1 MASNDHH
8 PPSPPPPSSD
18 LTPPEPAPTPPPDHV
33 NLRVTYLLTGNPRP
47 PHSLG
52 SVPLLTTVAALKSR
66 IQNELPER
74 PPPTQQRLIY
84 QGRPLLRNED
94 TLSNI
99 LRIDPGTATGPLPYT
114 LHIII
119 QSPQPPPSDLSQ
131 PLAPPQQTTSS
142 NNAPATHQLN
152 QRIPGLVAAVE
163 HHTNNLQDVLS
174 RIQQSIESNRA
185 DLRTVQQRI
194 AVQQH
199 HQQHRAS
206 SIPPTL
212 GSTPQTPAQQP
223 QPQQPNQAGL
233 PPRTQHP
240 HIIQHHALHHLY
252 RPQPLPPGSDVVT
265 SSNPQLQEFVGPN
278 GERMT
283 VMTDHTNLRIPLQRP
298 ASAPGQHVA
307 SQSSAAPNSRSSP
320 PVPPF
325 PRAPQIPHAPQWPQ
339 MPLLQNAFP
348 ASLFQAHLP
357 PLLGQ
362 QRASSQPQNTT
373 AWLLSSPSGPEALV
387 FAPGHGY
394 FTSSTTVPNS
404 ALDRTRT
411 HHTSHVAPVGQSV
424 NDQASPTGQQQDAA
438 NPERAVARQDQRP
451 GPLARPQGLE
461 ANPDDLFG
469 FLIQRV
475 WLFLRLY
482 LFMFVFSEP
491 GSWKRWAMILVAT
504 IVCLQ
509 PRNGPLTRALA
520 AARQHMDNLI
530 GPPRPQDQ
538 ARGPGRRP
546 RARRGPTAIDG
557 NAAEPAA
564 QRPANVRGALQI
576 TPQEAA
582 ARLLREHAE
591 QTPSV
596 WRNALYRVE
605 QSAALFLASLI
616 PGVGERH
623 VRAREDARR
632 EIQRLE
638 EEERVRADEE
648 AAAHAPQQ
656 ESSNT
661 ALLEGDEQP
670 EHQTGSGGDVLDGQA
685 SHSKGEIRDDGVE
698 GPGISSGV
706 EIADS
711 TANGGELRSRTEQN

>member
-1 MASNDHH
+1 MATNNHH
-8 PPSPPPPSSD
+8 PPSTTPPSTN
-18 LTPPEPAPTPPPDHV
+18 LTPPLPTSSPPPDHV

-47 PHSLG
+47 PFSLG
-52 SVPLLTTVAALKSR
+52 SVPLSTTVADLKSR
-66 IQNELPER
+66 IQAELPER

-84 QGRPLLRNED
+84 QGRPLLRAED
-94 TLSNI
+94 TLSNV
-99 LRIDPGTATGPLPYT
+99 LRIDPGTPTGPLPYT

-119 QSPQPPPSDLSQ
+119 QSPQPPSQ
-131 PLAPPQQTTSS
+131 PSAPPQQSNSS
-142 NNAPATHQLN
+142 NNAPPTHQPN
-152 QRIPGLVAAVE
+152 QRLPGLVAAVE
-163 HHTNNLQDVLS
+163 HQTNNLQDALS

-185 DLRTVQQRI
+185 DLRSVQQRI

-199 HQQHRAS
+199 QHQHRVS
-206 SIPPTL
+206 PIPPNL
-212 GSTPQTPAQQP
+212 ASTQPTPAQQAQIH
-223 QPQQPNQAGL
+223 QPSQTGL
-233 PPRTQHP
+233 PPRSQLP
-240 HIIQHHALHHLY
+240 HILQHHGLHNLY
-252 RPQPLPPGSDVVT
+252 RPQPLVPGSETVT
-265 SSNPQLQEFVGPN
+265 PSNPQVQEFVGPN

-283 VMTDHTNLRIPLQRP
+283 VMTDHTSIRIPLPRP
-298 ASAPGQHVA
+298 ASAPGQPAA

-320 PVPPF
+320 SVPPP
-325 PRAPQIPHAPQWPQ
+325 PRAPMAPHAPQWPQ
-339 MPLLQNAFP
+339 MPHLQQAFP
-348 ASLFQAHLP
+348 ASLLHAHLA

-362 QRASSQPQNTT
+362 QLPSSQPQNTI

-394 FTSSTTVPNS
+394 FTSSTTMTNLS
-404 ALDRTRT
+404 HEGNRTNN
-411 HHTSHVAPVGQSV
+411 TSHVAPEVQSV
-424 NDQASPTGQQQDAA
+424 NNQPDPTGRQAVAA
-438 NPERAVARQDQRP
+438 NPERAVVPQDPRP
-451 GPLARPQGLE
+451 GPLRRPQGQE
-461 ANPDDLFG
+461 ANADDMFG
-469 FLIQRV
+469 FLIQRI

-538 ARGPGRRP
+538 ARGPARRARP
-546 RARRGPTAIDG
+546 RRGPTATDHDAG
-557 NAAEPAA
+557 ETPA

-632 EIQRLE
+632 EIRRLE
-638 EEERVRADEE
+638 EERARADEE
-648 AAAHAPQQ
+648 AAAHAQQ

-661 ALLEGDEQP
+661 TSLANDQQP
-670 EHQTGSGGDVLDGQA
+670 EHQTGGGDEILDGQA
-685 SHSKGEIRDDGVE
+685 SHSKSENRDDNTE
-698 GPGISSGV
+698 RPGISSGV
-706 EIADS
+706 EITDS